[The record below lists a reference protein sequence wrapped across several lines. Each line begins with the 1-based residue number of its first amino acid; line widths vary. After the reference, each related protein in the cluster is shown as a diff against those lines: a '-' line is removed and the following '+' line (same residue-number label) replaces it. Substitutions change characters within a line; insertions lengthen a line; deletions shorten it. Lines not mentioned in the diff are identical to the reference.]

1 MSTGESRSI
10 PLSSATERWAV
21 FGPPPLLGDE
31 KDSDYQELFARIY
44 EAVKPADILEE
55 IWICDIADN
64 TWDIGHLAVAAS
76 ESESN

>member
-44 EAVKPADILEE
+44 EAVKPADVLEK
-55 IWICDIADN
+55 IWICDIADD
-64 TWDIGHLAVAAS
+64 TWDILRWRRIKA
-76 ESESN
+76 NLN